1 MTTAL
6 VVGAGV
12 AGPVLAMAL
21 RKAGIE
27 AELFEGGETG
37 ADDLGSWLTLQ
48 VNGMDALR
56 AVDAHHV
63 VAGLGFPSR
72 RMRFFSGTGR
82 ELGVMSMGD
91 PLPDGTVSHLMPRG
105 DLYRALR
112 DEAVARGAEIRFGKR
127 LVGASRVGERVRAEF
142 ADGTTAE
149 GDLLVGCDGIRS
161 RLRTVIDP
169 KAPAVRYIPVL
180 NVGGYVPD
188 FPLATPSDEFQMMF
202 GKRCFFGW
210 SATPDGGVA
219 WFANPPRRDEPGPGV
234 LSAMTDADWRSWL
247 LDLLA
252 VDRSPACD
260 IVRAAPGPLFGWATF
275 DIPRVPTWHRD
286 RMIVIGDAAHAT
298 SPAAG
303 QGASMAIEDAVVLAR
318 CLRDLPVDEALAAF
332 EAQRRERVEA
342 VVKAGKRGSSQKAA
356 GPVGRVVRDAL
367 MPLMLRHVDRKGGVS
382 PDWLH
387 RHHIEWDAPVTV

>member
-6 VVGAGV
+6 VIGAGV

-21 RKAGIE
+21 QRAGLH
-27 AELFEGGETG
+27 AEVYEGD
-37 ADDLGSWLTLQ
+37 ADLADERGSWLTLQ

-63 VAGLGFPSR
+63 VAGLGFPTR
-72 RMRFFSGTGR
+72 RMRFFSGTGK
-82 ELGVMSMGD
+82 ELGVMSMGE
-91 PLPDGTVSHLMPRG
+91 PLPDGTVSHLMSRS

-112 DEAVARGAEIRFGKR
+112 DEAVSRGAEIRLDKR
-127 LVGASRVGERVRAEF
+127 LTGATRIGDRVRAEF
-142 ADGTTAE
+142 ADGGTAE
-149 GDLLVGCDGIRS
+149 GDLLIGCDGIRS
-161 RLRTVIDP
+161 RVRAVIDP
-169 KAPAVRYIPVL
+169 GAPPVRYVPVL
-180 NVGGYVPD
+180 NVGGFVPD
-188 FPLATPSDEFQMMF
+188 FPLDTPSDEFQMMF

-210 SATPDGGVA
+210 SATPDGGVG

-247 LDLLA
+247 LELLA
-252 VDRSPACD
+252 PDRSPACD

-303 QGASMAIEDAVVLAR
+303 QGAAMAIEDAVVLAK
-318 CLRDLPVDEALAAF
+318 CLRDLPVDRAFTAF
-332 EAQRRERVEA
+332 EGLRRERVEA
-342 VVKAGKRGSSQKAA
+342 VVVAGRRGSSQKAA
-356 GPVGRVVRDAL
+356 GPVGRVFRDTF
-367 MPLMLRHVDRKGGVS
+367 MPMMLRRMSAKGGVS

-387 RHHIEWDAPVTV
+387 RHHIEWDETTHV